1 MCGRRRCIFAVVN
14 RFGLYIFGRKQL
26 WEGSYEL
33 LPAFAQLLA
42 KPTQLQLV
50 MGERWSQPHDTK
62 MDTGADAG
70 ADTDAA
76 PRRAVHEV
84 ADAVEMGVLVHQLA
98 AAAPK

>member
-1 MCGRRRCIFAVVN
+1 MDD

-42 KPTQLQLV
+42 KPTRLQLV
-50 MGERWSQPHDTK
+50 MGERWSQSY
-62 MDTGADAG
+62 DANMK
-70 ADTDAA
+70 ADTDEDTDACVA

-84 ADAVEMGVLVHQLA
+84 ADAAQMGLLVHQLA
-98 AAAPK
+98 AAASK